1 MRFAF
6 EHAQPLQNNEVRSV
20 LLISFLYHNQ
30 KGVLLLRYDI
40 EIACTSYLTLH
51 EQKLR
56 IKSFLID
63 YFGTAHFF
71 LVETGFSIA
80 GVSNSRKSSCK

>member
-1 MRFAF
+1 MSMINLFFHFKRIARNYG
-6 EHAQPLQNNEVRSV
+6 L
-20 LLISFLYHNQ
+20 SFYHIQ

-71 LVETGFSIA
+71 LVETGFSITA
-80 GVSNSRKSSCK
+80 VQE